1 MIFRDI
7 SFDPYGDIEQDG
19 WQAIIKCKYGKV
31 SVRYGGKH
39 LFTTP
44 DKPFECRYNGDV
56 WPAQDEN
63 DVYHWVKTGE
73 ILSEKESTA
82 RIIESGKA
90 EYLTELLGNI
100 ARKFNIPT
108 QELGLSCEI
117 RNDDLKRYL
126 DEQDG
131 IYSEE

>member
-7 SFDPYGDIEQDG
+7 LFKPYGDVEQDG
-19 WQAIIKCKYGKV
+19 WQAIIECPHGRV

-56 WPAQDEN
+56 WPAQDEQ
-63 DVYHWVKTGE
+63 DVYHWIKTGE
-73 ILSEKESTA
+73 ILSEKESAT
-82 RIIESGKA
+82 RIRKSGK
-90 EYLTELLGNI
+90 EGYLTALLGDI
-100 ARKFNIPT
+100 VRKFNVPP
-108 QELGLSCEI
+108 QKLGLECKIDE
-117 RNDDLKRYL
+117 DDIKRWL

-131 IYSEE
+131 IHE